1 MAPSQN
7 EQAKINEIVRDVL
20 NESYLFLKIKNFV
33 LKEDLENDKSLVT
46 CQLMLGEKE
55 HSLEGCGDGVVDALF
70 CTIINELS
78 PEYSS
83 LNNIKLVDFV
93 LKAKPIKKGFGSGGP
108 VGVDLAVGNQR
119 GKKIHFLHEAR
130 SIIGAIIL
138 VVQKTIEYFINSELA
153 MIQLGKSLNNAK
165 KRNRVDLEE
174 RYVIMMSEL
183 VKNMPYS
190 KIMKEKE

>member
-1 MAPSQN
+1 MTPSQN
-7 EQAKINEIVRDVL
+7 EQAKINKIVRDVL
-20 NESYLFLKIKNFV
+20 NELYAPLQIKNFV

-46 CQLMLGEKE
+46 CQLVLGEKKR
-55 HSLEGCGDGVVDALF
+55 SIEGSGDGVVDALF
-70 CTIINELS
+70 CTIADELS

-93 LKAKPIKKGFGSGGP
+93 LKAKPIKKGFGSGGL
-108 VGVDLAVGNQR
+108 VSVDLAVGNQR

-153 MIQLGKSLNNAK
+153 MIQLRKSLNSAK
-165 KRNRVDLEE
+165 KRNRIDLEE
-174 RYVIMMSEL
+174 KYVIMMSEL
-183 VKNMPYS
+183 VKNMPYN
-190 KIMKEKE
+190 KVMKEKK